1 MQDRIKVVIVD
12 DEPQSIHRLQDDL
25 ATLEDFEVIATSS
38 SAVSAKNLVMSIQPD
53 VLFIDV
59 EMPGQT
65 GFEVL
70 QSLRDEIPMD
80 LIVVFYSAFDK
91 YMIDALR
98 ASAFDFLLKPY
109 QQDEFEL
116 VVDRIRQKMKDGDDV
131 DEDASSVPESSSC
144 SSESVLASQKAQD
157 FSGMNGM
164 LGTAA
169 KRLAIQTISGLLMLK
184 PDDVFSCTFDE
195 ATHLWQLK
203 LSNGQVYKLKRQATA
218 KTILSMSPSLA
229 QVRQDCI
236 INLDYLLC
244 IENYTLRCIF
254 SPPFDH
260 EEIIIQA
267 REHLKDKLKV
277 SPIAFRLL
285 DEQFTMGDLQRVY
298 ELISGRSYD
307 RRNFY
312 RKALASGLL
321 ENESEKESIQDEAD
335 DDLTDCC
342 MADYAS
348 APKMEAIWTSKPRK
362 GKTPTQIFRFN
373 EQSFE
378 EMDENESKRNPFDF

>member
-1 MQDRIKVVIVD
+1 
-12 DEPQSIHRLQDDL
+12 
-25 ATLEDFEVIATSS
+25 
-38 SAVSAKNLVMSIQPD
+38 
-53 VLFIDV
+53 
-59 EMPGQT
+59 
-65 GFEVL
+65 
-70 QSLRDEIPMD
+70 
-80 LIVVFYSAFDK
+80 
-91 YMIDALR
+91 
-98 ASAFDFLLKPY
+98 LKPY

-131 DEDASSVPESSSC
+131 DEDASSVPEFSSC

-254 SPPFDH
+254 SPPFDQ
-260 EEIIIQA
+260 EEITVSRRCYKA
-267 REHLKDKLKV
+267 VKD
-277 SPIAFRLL
+277 
-285 DEQFTMGDLQRVY
+285 Q
-298 ELISGRSYD
+298 
-307 RRNFY
+307 
-312 RKALASGLL
+312 L
-321 ENESEKESIQDEAD
+321 EI
-335 DDLTDCC
+335 L
-342 MADYAS
+342 
-348 APKMEAIWTSKPRK
+348 
-362 GKTPTQIFRFN
+362 
-373 EQSFE
+373 
-378 EMDENESKRNPFDF
+378 

>member
-70 QSLRDEIPMD
+70 QSLRDENPME

-109 QQDEFEL
+109 QQDEL
-116 VVDRIRQKMKDGDDV
+116 LLVDRIRQKMKDGDDV

-157 FSGMNGM
+157 F
-164 LGTAA
+164 
-169 KRLAIQTISGLLMLK
+169 
-184 PDDVFSCTFDE
+184 
-195 ATHLWQLK
+195 
-203 LSNGQVYKLKRQATA
+203 
-218 KTILSMSPSLA
+218 
-229 QVRQDCI
+229 
-236 INLDYLLC
+236 
-244 IENYTLRCIF
+244 
-254 SPPFDH
+254 
-260 EEIIIQA
+260 
-267 REHLKDKLKV
+267 RE
-277 SPIAFRLL
+277 
-285 DEQFTMGDLQRVY
+285 
-298 ELISGRSYD
+298 
-307 RRNFY
+307 
-312 RKALASGLL
+312 
-321 ENESEKESIQDEAD
+321 
-335 DDLTDCC
+335 
-342 MADYAS
+342 
-348 APKMEAIWTSKPRK
+348 
-362 GKTPTQIFRFN
+362 
-373 EQSFE
+373 
-378 EMDENESKRNPFDF
+378 